1 MKPVRIFRHIAC
13 EGPAYL
19 AELLAAKQVPYEIVA
34 IDEDQ
39 PVPASLDDISGLVF
53 LGGSM
58 SVNDELP
65 WIADELDLIRR
76 ARQID
81 LPMLGICLGSQLIS
95 KALGAAVTTG
105 ANGQEIGWH
114 TVKVVPS
121 DPALQWLGDLPESF
135 TLFHWHGE
143 TFELPAGAIHLL
155 SSRAYPNQAYAI
167 GNTLALQ
174 CHPEMTMESVREW
187 LQLYEADL
195 AKGGTFNQSA
205 SAILEN
211 LERRIAMLQA
221 TAKVLLGVWI
231 NRLGHVS

>member
-1 MKPVRIFRHIAC
+1 MKPVRIFRHRAC
-13 EGPAYL
+13 EGPGYL
-19 AELLAAKQVPYEIVA
+19 ADLLEARRVPYELVA
-34 IDEDQ
+34 IDAGE

-58 SVNDELP
+58 SVNDGLP

-76 ARQID
+76 AREID

-95 KALGAAVTTG
+95 KALGATVSAG

-114 TVKVVPS
+114 TVKAVPS
-121 DPALQWLGDLPESF
+121 GPALQWIGDLPESF

-143 TFELPAGAIHLL
+143 TFELPDGAVHLL
-155 SSRAYPNQAYAI
+155 ASRAYPNQAYAI

-187 LQLYEADL
+187 LVLYEADL
-195 AKGGTFNQSA
+195 ARGGEFNQPA
-205 SAILEN
+205 SVILEN

-221 TAKVLLGVWI
+221 TAEVLLGVWI